1 VAGAGGF
8 EPPHGGTKI
17 RCLTAWLR
25 PNRNEPCARIIWSFG
40 GAQGL
45 ARSSNA
51 AKDISRLAANTA
63 ACVLARRRVKARS
76 PRLIAA
82 PFRAPSTPASK
93 PFKRP
98 FGAARRATRPSPST
112 RGVTSPAASFFQP
125 ARRFWIARGPAR
137 AVRYPCARHRG
148 GCGLGD
154 PALYFAC
161 RDNYQSPRWGVA
173 SYLRPVGSA
182 FLCPLGSA
190 LPKRHLAGG
199 SNGWSPTALRS
210 AVRPFPPGL
219 GSPPEP
225 LVQEQETP
233 PSPIG
238 RNRNEPKRE
247 RQGARCGWVPCL
259 PNFLPGYQ
267 GGASWRGAFL
277 ASVTTDSSGR
287 IPGPRPMARRV
298 LSVQTRQPVNAE
310 VGCWFPTNLPFFRAV
325 DA

>member
-1 VAGAGGF
+1 MVLW
-8 EPPHGGTKI
+8 
-17 RCLTAWLR
+17 R
-25 PNRNEPCARIIWSFG
+25 CARAGSEQQRGERHLPIGCQHCGVRVGQEAGESQI
-40 GAQGL
+40 AP
-45 ARSSNA
+45 AH
-51 AKDISRLAANTA
+51 SRALSASLHTRQQT
-63 ACVLARRRVKARS
+63 LQ
-76 PRLIAA
+76 AA
-82 PFRAPSTPASK
+82 PLVLLVEQPGPVH
-93 PFKRP
+93 RP
-98 FGAARRATRPSPST
+98 EEF
-112 RGVTSPAASFFQP
+112 TSPAASFFQP

-148 GCGLGD
+148 GRGLGD

-267 GGASWRGAFL
+267 GGASWRGAFS
-277 ASVTTDSSGR
+277 ASVTTAASSGGYQGGAQW
-287 IPGPRPMARRV
+287 PGAFLASSLDSAKTRRWRGGS
-298 LSVQTRQPVNAE
+298 L
-310 VGCWFPTNLPFFRAV
+310 GL
-325 DA
+325 